1 MIDSNVASEN
11 GLPVEVRSLIDSDIP
26 FIFNSWLKA
35 YRNAKAVADV
45 NQTIYFNEHHKLV
58 EKLLKRCNTL
68 VIGNAGDPLTVYG
81 YINYE
86 FVQGLFVLHFAYI
99 KHDFRT
105 LGLFKELMKATKH
118 DFSTAGCF
126 THKLKSAGKLESN
139 WNLIYH
145 PYILINY

>member
-1 MIDSNVASEN
+1 MSNSS
-11 GLPVEVRSLIDSDIP
+11 LPVEVRSLIETDYN

-35 YRNAKAVADV
+35 YRNARAVVEV
-45 NQTIYFNEHHKLV
+45 NQTIYYQEHHKLI
-58 EKLLKRCNTL
+58 EKLLTRGQTL
-68 VIGNAGDPLTVYG
+68 IIGAAGDPATIYG

-105 LGLFKELMKATKH
+105 LGLFKELMKATGH
-118 DFSTAGCF
+118 DFSLAGCY
-126 THKLKSAGKLESN
+126 THKIKASGILEDK
-139 WNLIYH
+139 WNLVFH

>member
-1 MIDSNVASEN
+1 MSSSTSA
-11 GLPVEVRSLIDSDIP
+11 LPVEIRALIDSDLP

-35 YRNAKAVADV
+35 FRNSKFAAEI
-45 NQTIYFNEHHKLV
+45 NQNIYFSEHHKLI
-58 EKLLKRCNTL
+58 ERLLKRGKTL
-68 VIGNAGDPLTVYG
+68 VVGAAGDPATVYG

-86 FVQGLFVLHFAYI
+86 EVQGIFVLHFAYI

-118 DFSTAGCF
+118 DFSGAGMF
-126 THKLKSAGKLESN
+126 THKLKSASILEHK
-139 WNLIYH
+139 WNLLYS